1 LSLSLHKTFLKLP
14 INHAVAV
21 KQHKRVHITFS
32 LLVEDNSVGSIE
44 WPAQQVVDKF
54 FDQASAML
62 GDSAELLIDSQV
74 LPFAHTSH
82 RQPKYDH
89 KSRTYFFLASDLPHF
104 VNSNEWKLETTSTK
118 GSTINFLL
126 FIPSEEHAPLQ
137 IRSGLDV
144 STQVPAS
151 AFIVPQWGGVY
162 FFNSNT
168 PVSNGTL
175 LLTKNRLQPALAECL
190 ILLRQLLGLP
200 EASALATTSVGA
212 TIQLLRRSN
221 FVVERFEL
229 DSLLRSA
236 VARHLAS
243 ARATLSVRLLI
254 PFVSDTKEF

>member
-1 LSLSLHKTFLKLP
+1 
-14 INHAVAV
+14 
-21 KQHKRVHITFS
+21 
-32 LLVEDNSVGSIE
+32 
-44 WPAQQVVDKF
+44 
-54 FDQASAML
+54 
-62 GDSAELLIDSQV
+62 
-74 LPFAHTSH
+74 
-82 RQPKYDH
+82 
-89 KSRTYFFLASDLPHF
+89 
-104 VNSNEWKLETTSTK
+104 
-118 GSTINFLL
+118 
-126 FIPSEEHAPLQ
+126 
-137 IRSGLDV
+137 
-144 STQVPAS
+144 
-151 AFIVPQWGGVY
+151 
-162 FFNSNT
+162 
-168 PVSNGTL
+168 